1 MFADNNN
8 VTSMKVNGEKL
19 HIKEEWKL
27 MSRILI
33 ASWSWP
39 EIDLS
44 IIFGIYEFSV
54 LLLSLFAPDGS
65 LNYAEDKSS
74 ITAELRELGPDENF
88 IKNEAKSS
96 EVKIF
101 DVMAIASKIDIK
113 AESLENCDE
122 FASKFCEII
131 NFQGKI

>member
-54 LLLSLFAPDGS
+54 VLLSLFAPGGS

-101 DVMAIASKIDIK
+101 DSMAIASKIDIK

>member
-33 ASWSWP
+33 ASWSWT

-54 LLLSLFAPDGS
+54 VFLSLFAPDGS

-101 DVMAIASKIDIK
+101 DAMAIASKIDIK